1 MCWVALNRGAD
12 IASFL
17 RKDTEERLFR
27 EEAEAVR
34 REVFARGW
42 NEEIQSFSQAYGS
55 REVDASLLLMEQYGF
70 LPADDTRYVRTV
82 NRVRQELYRQGLVYR
97 YSHSDDFGR
106 PRSAFTVCAFWLA
119 RALYV
124 TGRQEEAA
132 AIFEAVVSHCNHA
145 GLLSED
151 LDFATGRQL
160 GNFPQAYSHLA
171 LIDVA
176 SLLSARK
183 AWPSFIRP

>member
-1 MCWVALNRGAD
+1 MCWVALDRGAD

-17 RKDTEERLFR
+17 RKDKEEKLFR
-27 EEAEAVR
+27 KEAEAVS
-34 REVFARGW
+34 REVLAKGW
-42 NEEIQSFSQAYGS
+42 NEAIQSFSQAYGS

-70 LPADDTRYVRTV
+70 LSADDTRYVRTV
-82 NRVRQELYRQGLVYR
+82 DRVRRELYHQGLVYR
-97 YSHSDDFGR
+97 YSHSDDFGK
-106 PRSAFTVCAFWLA
+106 PSSAFTVCTFWLA

-124 TGRQEEAA
+124 TGRREEAT
-132 AIFEAVVSHCNHA
+132 AIFEAVVSHCNHV

-151 LDFATGRQL
+151 LDFATGCQL

-171 LIDVA
+171 LIEVA
-176 SLLSARK
+176 SLLSERK